1 MRERTN
7 LAGPEIIG
15 LKALAFVAADS
26 EALERFTALS
36 GADATS
42 LRARAAEPEFLAAVL
57 DYLLANEPLLIA
69 FCEAESID
77 AREVHHAAARLG
89 R

>member
-7 LAGPEIIG
+7 IAGPEIIG

-36 GADATS
+36 GAEAAS
-42 LRARAAEPEFLAAVL
+42 LHARVADPEFLAAVL

-69 FCEAESID
+69 FCEAESLQPRD
-77 AREVHHAAARLG
+77 VHLAAARLG
-89 R
+89 

>member
-1 MRERTN
+1 MRERTK
-7 LAGPEIIG
+7 LAGPETIG

-26 EALERFTALS
+26 MALERFTALS
-36 GADATS
+36 GADAAS

-69 FCEAESID
+69 YCKAESLEP
-77 AREVHHAAARLG
+77 RTVHMAAARLG
-89 R
+89 G